1 MIVTVALLALY
12 EFQSTRPLRGA
23 TRSPSI
29 ISKVRILFQS
39 THPLRGAT
47 TAMFWGRGSATFQ
60 STHPLRGA
68 TKADQLRQERINIS
82 IHAPLAGCDRRKPNS
97 SFPSLG
103 FQSTHPLRGA
113 TLRLCDMPTANHI
126 SIHAPLAGCD
136 GLTMFQS
143 CLIWHFNPRTPCGVR
158 LHRYDRYDRY
168 DIFQSTHPLRGA
180 TAQEAAELARHIIS
194 IHAPLAG
201 CDAAVAKLYR
211 AAVWISIHAPLAGC
225 DENSD
230 VVPRPNEISIHA
242 PLAGCDRRRD
252 FLLSQAGAFQST
264 HPLRGATGRKRYVP
278 SAVSVFQS
286 THPLRGATNGCGHG
300 LSCPAGFQ
308 STHPLRGATD
318 PAHAADCNKKISI
331 HAPLAGCDRSARST
345 ETRMDDFNPRT
356 PCGVRP
362 IQTGIRDV
370 IENQFQSTHPL
381 RGATQCLPICRC
393 SSIDFNP
400 RTPCGVRPLNSWN
413 FRTIC

>member
-1 MIVTVALLALY
+1 MRRDRHRSSPKYGYYFNPRTPCGVRRRRCFGGADQLHFNPRTPCGV
-12 EFQSTRPLRGA
+12 RPRLTSSG
-23 TRSPSI
+23 RSAS
-29 ISKVRILFQS
+29 
-39 THPLRGAT
+39 
-47 TAMFWGRGSATFQ
+47 TFQ

-68 TKADQLRQERINIS
+68 TAENRIAHS
-82 IHAPLAGCDRRKPNS
+82 PAWD
-97 SFPSLG
+97 
-103 FQSTHPLRGA
+103 
-113 TLRLCDMPTANHI
+113 
-126 SIHAPLAGCD
+126 
-136 GLTMFQS
+136 
-143 CLIWHFNPRTPCGVR
+143 FNPRTPCGVR
-158 LHRYDRYDRY
+158 PCACAICPRPI
-168 DIFQSTHPLRGA
+168 IFQSTHPLRGA
-180 TAQEAAELARHIIS
+180 TAQEAAELARHI
-194 IHAPLAG
+194 
-201 CDAAVAKLYR
+201 
-211 AAVWISIHAPLAGC
+211 ISIHAPLAGC

-252 FLLSQAGAFQST
+252 FLLSQAGAFQSTHPLRGATQRIHEQMVLRAFQST

-356 PCGVRP
+356 PCGVRLMHGRALLEMNEFQSTHP
-362 IQTGIRDV
+362 LRGATATVAQHPAGTST
-370 IENQFQSTHPL
+370 FQSTHPL
-381 RGATQCLPICRC
+381 RGATQENRRALRHLPI
-393 SSIDFNP
+393 SIHAPLAGCDFAIVLVLRYFLHFNP
-400 RTPCGVRPLNSWN
+400 RTPCGVRPSKERRCIIFARFQSTHPL
-413 FRTIC
+413 RGATHPDRHPRRD

>member
-1 MIVTVALLALY
+1 MRYAHG
-12 EFQSTRPLRGA
+12 QSY
-23 TRSPSI
+23 
-29 ISKVRILFQS
+29 
-39 THPLRGAT
+39 
-47 TAMFWGRGSATFQ
+47 
-60 STHPLRGA
+60 
-68 TKADQLRQERINIS
+68 
-82 IHAPLAGCDRRKPNS
+82 
-97 SFPSLG
+97 
-103 FQSTHPLRGA
+103 
-113 TLRLCDMPTANHI
+113 
-126 SIHAPLAGCD
+126 
-136 GLTMFQS
+136 
-143 CLIWHFNPRTPCGVR
+143 FNPRTPCGVR
-158 LHRYDRYDRY
+158 RFDYVPILSHLA
-168 DIFQSTHPLRGA
+168 FQSTHPLRGA

-252 FLLSQAGAFQST
+252 FLLSQAGAFQSTHPLRGATQRIHEQMVLRAFQST

-356 PCGVRP
+356 PCGVRLMHGRALLEMNEFQSTHP
-362 IQTGIRDV
+362 LRGATATVAQHPAGTST
-370 IENQFQSTHPL
+370 FQSTHPL
-381 RGATQCLPICRC
+381 RGATQENRRALRHLPI
-393 SSIDFNP
+393 SIHAPLAGCDFAIVLVLRYFLHFNP
-400 RTPCGVRPLNSWN
+400 RTPCGVRHGLRLGARKGFEFQSTHPLRGATVERAPVYHIRKISIHAPLAGCDPS
-413 FRTIC
+413 RPASAT

>member
-1 MIVTVALLALY
+1 MRYAHGQSYFNPRTPCGVRRFDYVPILSHLA
-12 EFQSTRPLRGA
+12 
-23 TRSPSI
+23 
-29 ISKVRILFQS
+29 FQS

-47 TAMFWGRGSATFQ
+47 ASLR
-60 STHPLRGA
+60 PLR
-68 TKADQLRQERINIS
+68 
-82 IHAPLAGCDRRKPNS
+82 
-97 SFPSLG
+97 
-103 FQSTHPLRGA
+103 PLR
-113 TLRLCDMPTANHI
+113 HI

-136 GLTMFQS
+136 GVISFQAAK
-143 CLIWHFNPRTPCGVR
+143 HAA
-158 LHRYDRYDRY
+158 
-168 DIFQSTHPLRGA
+168 FQSTHPLRGA

-252 FLLSQAGAFQST
+252 FLLSQAGAFQSTHPLRGATQRIHEQMVLHAFQST

>member
-29 ISKVRILFQS
+29 ISKVRIL
-39 THPLRGAT
+39 
-47 TAMFWGRGSATFQ
+47 FQ

-180 TAQEAAELARHIIS
+180 T
-194 IHAPLAG
+194 G
-201 CDAAVAKLYR
+201 
-211 AAVWISIHAPLAGC
+211 
-225 DENSD
+225 
-230 VVPRPNEISIHA
+230 
-242 PLAGCDRRRD
+242 
-252 FLLSQAGAFQST
+252 
-264 HPLRGATGRKRYVP
+264 
-278 SAVSVFQS
+278 
-286 THPLRGATNGCGHG
+286 
-300 LSCPAGFQ
+300 
-308 STHPLRGATD
+308 
-318 PAHAADCNKKISI
+318 
-331 HAPLAGCDRSARST
+331 
-345 ETRMDDFNPRT
+345 
-356 PCGVRP
+356 
-362 IQTGIRDV
+362 
-370 IENQFQSTHPL
+370 
-381 RGATQCLPICRC
+381 
-393 SSIDFNP
+393 
-400 RTPCGVRPLNSWN
+400 
-413 FRTIC
+413 